1 MYKFLI
7 KCHSIIKAWYDNCL
21 ICSFS
26 TLKYINT
33 KFNESTYKN
42 YTDIQITWAAFM
54 YTPHEKSI
62 KSTIKLIHKESWS
75 KLLLNINTYNYVEF
89 THTCILHKRIQ

>member
-7 KCHSIIKAWYDNCL
+7 KCQSIVKAWYDNCL

-54 YTPHEKSI
+54 YTPHEKIYKKYNKANSQR
-62 KSTIKLIHKESWS
+62 KLIKIVTIY
-75 KLLLNINTYNYVEF
+75 KYL
-89 THTCILHKRIQ
+89 